1 MSQSIAL
8 ISLFKSENLGPLN
21 LEDDAGTYMYQSKL
35 TCLLLLS
42 ISVYFH
48 KTLQQPISLTL
59 DRILPRLTS

>member
-21 LEDDAGTYMYQSKL
+21 LEDDAGNYQSKL

-48 KTLQQPISLTL
+48 KILQQPISLTL
-59 DRILPRLTS
+59 DRILLRLTS